1 MQGTGVLMS
10 LETIA
15 VLDLRDY
22 LEGDKETKGR
32 FIRELGDSLR
42 EFGFFAIG
50 HHGVDQA
57 LIDQNYSL
65 MEQFFALPTET
76 KLKYEVAGGG
86 GQRGYTSFGK
96 EHAKDSP
103 FPDLKEFW
111 HVGREVPAGH
121 YLEKIYQPNVW
132 ISELP
137 AYREASLSLMHQLDR
152 LASCT
157 LKALAVYLGEN
168 ENVFEDMIQYGNSIL
183 RTIHYPEIPE
193 TAHPQSVRAGA
204 HEDINLITILCES
217 TAPGLE
223 LLRRDGSWLP
233 IHAQKGYMVI
243 DSGDMMARMT
253 NEVIPATTHRVV
265 NPDNSRE
272 RRFSMPYFVHPKPDA
287 SLACLK
293 SCVTKE
299 NPLRYPPILAD
310 EFLTQRLAEI
320 GLLKK

>member
-1 MQGTGVLMS
+1 MS
-10 LETIA
+10 LDTIA
-15 VLDLRDY
+15 VLDLRDF
-22 LEGDKETKGR
+22 LSGDRKRHDR
-32 FIRELGDSLR
+32 FVAELGESLK

-50 HHGVDQA
+50 YHGVDQS
-57 LIDQNYSL
+57 LIELNYAL
-65 MEQFFALPTET
+65 MEKFFALPLAV
-76 KLKYEVAGGG
+76 KKSYEVEGGG

-121 YLEKIYQPNVW
+121 YLEKVYQKNIW
-132 ISELP
+132 IREI
-137 AYREASLSLMHQLDR
+137 AEYKEASLQLMHQLDQ
-152 LASCT
+152 LASHT
-157 LKALAVYLGEN
+157 LRALAIYLGEK
-168 ENVFEDMIQYGNSIL
+168 ENVFEDLIQYGNSIL
-183 RTIHYPEIPE
+183 RTIHYPAIPE
-193 TAHPQSVRAGA
+193 DAHPQSVRAGA

-243 DSGDMMARMT
+243 DSGDMMARIT

-287 SLACLK
+287 SLACFK
-293 SCVTKE
+293 SCVTAN

-310 EFLTQRLAEI
+310 EFLTQRLEEI
-320 GLLKK
+320 GLIKK

>member
-1 MQGTGVLMS
+1 MS

-15 VLDLRDY
+15 VLDLQDF
-22 LEGDKETKGR
+22 LSGDEKRRER

-50 HHGVDQA
+50 NHGVEQS
-57 LIDQNYSL
+57 LIDQNYDL
-65 MEQFFALPTET
+65 MDQFFQLPTET
-76 KLKYEVAGGG
+76 KLKYEIEGGG

-111 HVGREVPAGH
+111 HVGREVPKGH
-121 YLEKIYQPNVW
+121 PLEKIYQPNVW
-132 ISELP
+132 P
-137 AYREASLSLMHQLDR
+137 AEVAEYKAASLELMNQLDQ
-152 LASCT
+152 LSSHV
-157 LKALAVYLGEN
+157 LKAVSLYLGAPEDF
-168 ENVFEDMIQYGNSIL
+168 FESMIQYGNSIL

-193 TAHPQSVRAGA
+193 GAHPQSVRAGA

-223 LLRRDGSWLP
+223 LLRRDGTWLP

-243 DSGDMMARMT
+243 DSGDMMARVT
-253 NEVIPATTHRVV
+253 NEVLPATTHRVV

-272 RRFSMPYFVHPKPDA
+272 KRFSMPYFVHPRPEA
-287 SLACLK
+287 VL
-293 SCVTKE
+293 SCMPGCSSDE
-299 NPLRYPPILAD
+299 NPQKYPPITAD
-310 EFLTQRLAEI
+310 EFLTQRLIEI
-320 GLLKK
+320 GLIQPKK